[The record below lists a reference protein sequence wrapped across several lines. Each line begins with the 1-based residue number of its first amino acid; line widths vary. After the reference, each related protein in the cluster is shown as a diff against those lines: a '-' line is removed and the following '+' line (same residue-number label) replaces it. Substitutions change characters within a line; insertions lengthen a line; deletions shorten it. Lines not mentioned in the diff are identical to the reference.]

1 MKYKIEK
8 NTVQE
13 TLILP
18 LYSRKLCTEL
28 YPNLYRD
35 ETAVRLLD
43 QIDYDFSQA
52 EKNSRSLMQRFGALE
67 VAMRQNDLAF
77 EVQAYLKTHPCAAV
91 VNLGCGLDNTGRAC
105 DNGKC
110 KIYNLDFPDVI
121 ALRQQLLPA
130 GEREQNI
137 PCDLK
142 DPAWFD
148 KIDASGG
155 AVFFASG
162 VFYYFLTEQVRELVQ
177 GMADAFPGGVLVFDA
192 ANRTA
197 VKMIAKTWLRTAKIK
212 DVGAYFAVSDAKS
225 ELSPWDS
232 RLQVSS
238 RGYMLGYNDLKDP
251 SVSGFFRF
259 LARVGDNG
267 MKMQIVKIRFGGQA
281 MKILVYGAGV
291 LGCNLA
297 RNLLRA
303 GKDVTLLARGNWA
316 AEIRRNG
323 LRIKDK
329 FSLCTSVSRIPVVTE
344 LAPEAKYDVIFVVLR
359 YTQLDSALD
368 TLRAN
373 RTKNIVFVGNNVQ
386 TKALAAALPEKN
398 VLFAF
403 ALSAGHREADRVVS
417 IDLKKIT
424 IGQLTGAKSN
434 KQLIGRIFHG
444 TKYKVV
450 YEPNMEDYLLCHAAF
465 VMPAAFACYKTDG
478 DLKKLRGDTAY
489 LNRVLDANIEGY
501 RAIRD
506 AGHTILPKEDA
517 DFEGEKYRKTCLR
530 FFKLMCATSLGK
542 LCASDHAMNA
552 IDEMS
557 ALNRDLK
564 KFFDANGAA
573 YPVWQALEAE
583 AGRYLQ

>member
-1 MKYKIEK
+1 
-8 NTVQE
+8 
-13 TLILP
+13 
-18 LYSRKLCTEL
+18 
-28 YPNLYRD
+28 
-35 ETAVRLLD
+35 
-43 QIDYDFSQA
+43 
-52 EKNSRSLMQRFGALE
+52 
-67 VAMRQNDLAF
+67 
-77 EVQAYLKTHPCAAV
+77 
-91 VNLGCGLDNTGRAC
+91 
-105 DNGKC
+105 
-110 KIYNLDFPDVI
+110 
-121 ALRQQLLPA
+121 
-130 GEREQNI
+130 
-137 PCDLK
+137 
-142 DPAWFD
+142 
-148 KIDASGG
+148 
-155 AVFFASG
+155 
-162 VFYYFLTEQVRELVQ
+162 
-177 GMADAFPGGVLVFDA
+177 
-192 ANRTA
+192 
-197 VKMIAKTWLRTAKIK
+197 
-212 DVGAYFAVSDAKS
+212 
-225 ELSPWDS
+225 
-232 RLQVSS
+232 
-238 RGYMLGYNDLKDP
+238 
-251 SVSGFFRF
+251 
-259 LARVGDNG
+259 
-267 MKMQIVKIRFGGQA
+267 

-316 AEIRRNG
+316 AEIKQNG

-344 LAPEAKYDVIFVVLR
+344 LAPDAMHDVIFVVLR

-386 TKALAAALPEKN
+386 ARALAAALPGKN

-417 IDLKKIT
+417 I
-424 IGQLTGAKSN
+424 
-434 KQLIGRIFHG
+434 
-444 TKYKVV
+444 
-450 YEPNMEDYLLCHAAF
+450 
-465 VMPAAFACYKTDG
+465 

-564 KFFDANGAA
+564 KFFDEHGAA
-573 YPVWQALEAE
+573 YPVWQALETE